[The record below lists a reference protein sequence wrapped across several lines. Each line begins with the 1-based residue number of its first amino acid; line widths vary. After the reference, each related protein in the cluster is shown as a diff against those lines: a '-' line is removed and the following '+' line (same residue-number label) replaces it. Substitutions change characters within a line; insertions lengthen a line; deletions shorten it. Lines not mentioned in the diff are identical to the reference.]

1 MTAMADL
8 EYGPDSSM
16 LVEIVG
22 DVFTGLFGERY
33 APPYLAA
40 PVDTLDVSASVS
52 VSGGWFG
59 DVVICCSPALAL
71 SAAAELF
78 AMAPEEVAEAEIRDV
93 VGEFANVI
101 GGNVKSVMPG
111 PSVLSLPR
119 TSLEGIAERSGDV
132 EALRIDMT
140 WQGEPLCVSI
150 WTASAQTSQEGD
162 PS

>member
-16 LVEIVG
+16 LVEIVS

-33 APPYLAA
+33 APPYLADPA
-40 PVDTLDVSASVS
+40 GTLDVSGSVS

-59 DVVICCSPALAL
+59 DVVVSCSSVLARN
-71 SAAAELF
+71 AAAELF
-78 AMAPEEVAEAEIRDV
+78 AMSSGDVTDPDIRDV
-93 VGEFANVI
+93 VGELANVI

-111 PSVLSLPR
+111 PSVLSLPS
-119 TSLEGIAERSGDV
+119 TSLEGTVDRPGEI

-150 WTASAQTSQEGD
+150 WTASAQTLQEGD